1 MSKKMFQQDGKK
13 NPVEKPSLENI
24 TGKDIFENQIL
35 ILVFDIFMLVYSIIY
50 QKVTG
55 FL

>member
-1 MSKKMFQQDGKK
+1 MSKKMFGQDGKK
-13 NPVEKPSLENI
+13 KTSVDKPLENI
-24 TGKDIFENQIL
+24 SGKDIFENQIL
-35 ILVFDIFMLVYSIIY
+35 ILVFDIFMLVYSILY